1 MCLRTNLYCIYLIV
15 LSLCLKNQSV
25 LSSSCGGKLT
35 WGEMISVPRDSDGN
49 YKNNLHCAFDAKFA
63 TDISPNVIQV
73 SWFGSFDI
81 AGKMP
86 TCNTDYLEIFVSCSY
101 KSIGRFCGRKKP
113 SDVISPDRCLKMVF
127 HSDNSVTGRGF
138 KARLIVTAS
147 PRNLAHLHNYR
158 HVVKL
163 NSSSGS
169 GLLASPGYPRHYPA
183 RCPSQTFLFETTQKG
198 TAMRLY
204 FMEFDTKGTDG
215 ICESHTDDILTI
227 KVSKFDKDNNVR
239 CLCGVRKPFILS
251 WSEFTRIDIKFTT
264 NNDSFVSR
272 GFVAG
277 YIIYQL
283 TGIATGNIGVETFAS
298 LLLVF
303 LCLLA
308 LRGL

>member
-1 MCLRTNLYCIYLIV
+1 MTV
-15 LSLCLKNQSV
+15 
-25 LSSSCGGKLT
+25 
-35 WGEMISVPRDSDGN
+35 W
-49 YKNNLHCAFDAKFA
+49 
-63 TDISPNVIQV
+63 
-73 SWFGSFDI
+73 
-81 AGKMP
+81 
-86 TCNTDYLEIFVSCSY
+86 
-101 KSIGRFCGRKKP
+101 
-113 SDVISPDRCLKMVF
+113 
-127 HSDNSVTGRGF
+127 NS
-138 KARLIVTAS
+138 
-147 PRNLAHLHNYR
+147 HR

-283 TGIATGNIGVETFAS
+283 TDPKWRLILAAILDLT
-298 LLLVF
+298 LLLV
-303 LCLLA
+303 
-308 LRGL
+308 RGCRTLKIVCPDEA